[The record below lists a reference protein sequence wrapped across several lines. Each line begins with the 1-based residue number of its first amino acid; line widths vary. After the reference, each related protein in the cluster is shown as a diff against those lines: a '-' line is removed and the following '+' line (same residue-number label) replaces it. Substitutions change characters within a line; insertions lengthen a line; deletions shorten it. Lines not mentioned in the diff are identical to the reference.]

1 MNHQAGSDRR
11 CRVLS
16 LFAGVCVFASAG
28 WAVDLCYVEEVG
40 DSCDKVPIMTGPH
53 QCPPVVLSSGAC
65 GSTSTTAVGSGH
77 TRETRTSVGCQIQTR
92 KPTINGGCMDDIIIN
107 YTANC
112 KWEDVNA
119 DSCVNAPV

>member
-1 MNHQAGSDRR
+1 MTSQTGTDHW

-16 LFAGVCVFASAG
+16 LFAGVCVFASAA

-53 QCPPVVLSSGAC
+53 QCPPIVLSSGAC
-65 GSTSTTAVGSGH
+65 GSTSTTQAGSGH
-77 TRETRTSVGCQIQTR
+77 VRETRTAVGCQIQTQKR
-92 KPTINGGCMDDIIIN
+92 TINGGCENDIIIN

-112 KWEDVNA
+112 TWEDVNS
-119 DSCVNAPV
+119 DSCINEV